1 MSSQDTMSSVLDQV
15 VAQHLCCGCG
25 ACVAACPEQALC
37 MKRTP
42 AGLVWAGAGAE
53 GDCTGCGLCLQ
64 VCPSRGISSE
74 RLSGVE
80 DPFVGK
86 VLGSYS
92 GWATDSSTC
101 SNGTSGGV
109 VTAILSKLLDSGEIE
124 AALLSRWSEDDPLRA
139 EAYVAHSSADLVRS
153 QKSKYCMVPLM
164 SGLKADGL
172 LAELEGKKVAIV
184 GLPCHVQAL
193 SNLQSELGVLRD
205 ALVIGLFCDRV
216 LSYHVVDELIAETGL
231 GAAEVSA
238 FEYRDKGQ
246 RGWPGDVL
254 VKDAAAEGHYLDRS
268 KRTGLKEYYTPIRC
282 RLCFDKLNV
291 LADIACGDGYGA
303 PSRSEGI
310 STLLV
315 RTEAGQKAL
324 DLSAD
329 RLELQPIE
337 LQAVAKAQSTEGRK
351 RNLAAH
357 VAAYEDAY
365 PGVLVALPQA
375 CRDGLAATSGASQV
389 LLKQWLA
396 FENAATAEEAR
407 TLAREAMARDAAKRN
422 SGGFA
427 GRVLKALKRRLAGH

>member
-1 MSSQDTMSSVLDQV
+1 MSSHDTMSSVLDQV

-25 ACVAACPEQALC
+25 ACVAACPEQALT
-37 MKRTP
+37 MRRTP
-42 AGLVWAGAGAE
+42 AGFVWAGAGEA

-92 GWATDSSTC
+92 GWAIDNITC

-109 VTAILSKLLDSGEIE
+109 VTAILSKLLDSGVIE
-124 AALLSRWSEDDPLRA
+124 AALVTRWSEDDPLRA

-164 SGLKADGL
+164 SGLRLDGL
-172 LAELEGKKVAIV
+172 LGELEGKKVAIV

-231 GAAEVSA
+231 DTAQVSA

-254 VKDAAAEGHYLDRS
+254 VKDAATSSHYLDRS

-291 LADIACGDGYGA
+291 LADVACGDGYGA
-303 PSRSEGI
+303 AARSEGV

-315 RTEAGQKAL
+315 RTKAGQRAL
-324 DLSAD
+324 DVAAD
-329 RLELQPIE
+329 QLELQPLEIE
-337 LQAVAKAQSTEGRK
+337 TVAKAQSTGGRR

-357 VAAYEDAY
+357 VAAYEEPY
-365 PGVLVALPQA
+365 PGVVVALPQA
-375 CRDGLAATSGASQV
+375 CRDGLTASAGASQV
-389 LLKQWLA
+389 TLERWLA
-396 FENAATAEEAR
+396 FENAPTAEEAR
-407 TLAREAMARDAAKRN
+407 ALAREAMARDAAKRN

-427 GRVLKALKRRLAGH
+427 GRVLKARKRRLAGR